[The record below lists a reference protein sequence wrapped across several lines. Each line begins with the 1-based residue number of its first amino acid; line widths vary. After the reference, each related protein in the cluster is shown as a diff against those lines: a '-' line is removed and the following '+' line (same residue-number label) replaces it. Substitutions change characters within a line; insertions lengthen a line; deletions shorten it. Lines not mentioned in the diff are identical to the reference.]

1 MIALAVA
8 GVVAAPA
15 AFAETKISGSISV
28 MANSYDKNGAATS
41 DTTHI
46 EDGNTFINIKGSED
60 LGGGMSAF
68 YSMDFGVDVSGHGAA
83 AGAGQEDIN
92 GQNMIVGLGG
102 SFGKVIA
109 GSFDNPT
116 KVMAGG
122 YELFGN
128 QPGDRR
134 ALLSVGYTDA
144 RSDNVV
150 AYLTPDFNGFSGAI
164 AHFNPNV
171 SETDASGD
179 DSTVVVKVQYANGP
193 FSAGVAHYKS
203 EQGADDEKAIRVA
216 LGYKMGDTKL
226 NALWQDVD
234 NVAGTATADSKG
246 YLLGVAHTMGPIT
259 LKAQYTSLDSATAN
273 ADASMTAVGVD
284 YALSKGTKVFAHYAK
299 IDNQSAATQTIRGW
313 TGADAAADAVT
324 AGNDPSVFGVGIR
337 HNF

>member
-68 YSMDFGVDVSGHGAA
+68 YSMDFGVDVSGHSGTD
-83 AGAGQEDIN
+83 DIN

-134 ALLSVGYTDA
+134 ALLNVGYTDA

-171 SETDASGD
+171 SETDAAGD
-179 DSTVVVKVQYANGP
+179 DSTVVLKLQYANGP
-193 FSAGVAHYKS
+193 LSAGVAHYES
-203 EQGADDEKAIRVA
+203 EQGADDEKALRVA
-216 LGYKMGDTKL
+216 FGYKMGDTKL

-234 NVAGTATADSKG
+234 NVAGDATADSKG

-259 LKAQYTSLDSATAN
+259 LKAQYTSFDSATAN
-273 ADASMTAVGVD
+273 SDASMTAVGVD

-299 IDNQSAATQTIRGW
+299 IDNQSAATKTIRGW
-313 TGADAAADAVT
+313 TGADAAENAVT